1 MIAFLGISALS
12 GVLAA
17 GLLVPVAAAA
27 GTGASASIQF
37 FEELPAELERGA
49 LAQPSRILAS
59 DGSLIATLYEENRQP
74 VTLDQVSPNMVNA
87 LLAIEDARFYE
98 HGGVDLQGIMSAVV
112 SNVSSDTT
120 RGASTHAAVRQ

>member
-1 MIAFLGISALS
+1 MAARKSPLFDTATTFGRIMAFLGISGLA

-37 FEELPAELERGA
+37 FEELPAELEREA
-49 LAQPSRILAS
+49 LAQPTKIVAS

-74 VTLDQVSPNMVNA
+74 VTLDQVSRPCA
-87 LLAIEDARFYE
+87 
-98 HGGVDLQGIMSAVV
+98 
-112 SNVSSDTT
+112 T
-120 RGASTHAAVRQ
+120 R